1 MQKQAKVRQI
11 ETHGCL
17 LLDVSLEPFGLS
29 EGFPCIFRIVKSR
42 LSAILGAMIFT
53 AGDRS
58 MDASETLLHAFIF
71 RLSLLVLA
79 VFIARTVPD
88 HRPQVDNFAQVST
101 GYQSAQLNATA
112 P

>member
-1 MQKQAKVRQI
+1 
-11 ETHGCL
+11 
-17 LLDVSLEPFGLS
+17 
-29 EGFPCIFRIVKSR
+29 
-42 LSAILGAMIFT
+42 
-53 AGDRS
+53 

-88 HRPQVDNFAQVST
+88 HRPQTDNLAQVST
-101 GYQSAQLNATA
+101 SYQSAQLNATA